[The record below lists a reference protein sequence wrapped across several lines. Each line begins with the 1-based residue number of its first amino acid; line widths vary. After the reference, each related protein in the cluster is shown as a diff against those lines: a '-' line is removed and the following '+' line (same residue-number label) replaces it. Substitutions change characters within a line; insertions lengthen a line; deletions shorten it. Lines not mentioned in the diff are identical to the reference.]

1 MFLAGSI
8 LPIIANLVVFM
19 LIIQRKQLQQVR
31 FYIIANLLLAD
42 IGFLTA
48 HFLKTTIDLYDN
60 QGGGNN
66 NFVRAAICSVITYAA
81 YLNSIL
87 TTGLLAMD
95 RYIAVIYTFHYETM
109 LTKRRIIFVLSILWL
124 LSAVTPAVLIKVSGP
139 TFKDIYRNLVVSLI
153 FFRVIVSL
161 VLLVLSK
168 YTHYIKKQH
177 MEAIVKKKNYFG
189 VEQEKLDKLK
199 RLKSSLKDS
208 FKFYI
213 VNVAVMS
220 ILSLIGVMELI
231 SSNFHL
237 DIKLVVTLLFQL
249 TDIMV
254 ISLSYREIREQITR
268 VICKITIR
276 KIVDYKR
283 TNVNH

>member
-1 MFLAGSI
+1 
-8 LPIIANLVVFM
+8 
-19 LIIQRKQLQQVR
+19 
-31 FYIIANLLLAD
+31 
-42 IGFLTA
+42 
-48 HFLKTTIDLYDN
+48 
-60 QGGGNN
+60 
-66 NFVRAAICSVITYAA
+66 
-81 YLNSIL
+81 
-87 TTGLLAMD
+87 
-95 RYIAVIYTFHYETM
+95 
-109 LTKRRIIFVLSILWL
+109 
-124 LSAVTPAVLIKVSGP
+124 
-139 TFKDIYRNLVVSLI
+139 
-153 FFRVIVSL
+153 
-161 VLLVLSK
+161 
-168 YTHYIKKQH
+168 
-177 MEAIVKKKNYFG
+177 MEAIVKRKNYLG

-220 ILSLIGVMELI
+220 ILSLIGVMEVI

>member
-1 MFLAGSI
+1 
-8 LPIIANLVVFM
+8 
-19 LIIQRKQLQQVR
+19 
-31 FYIIANLLLAD
+31 
-42 IGFLTA
+42 
-48 HFLKTTIDLYDN
+48 
-60 QGGGNN
+60 
-66 NFVRAAICSVITYAA
+66 
-81 YLNSIL
+81 
-87 TTGLLAMD
+87 
-95 RYIAVIYTFHYETM
+95 
-109 LTKRRIIFVLSILWL
+109 
-124 LSAVTPAVLIKVSGP
+124 
-139 TFKDIYRNLVVSLI
+139 
-153 FFRVIVSL
+153 
-161 VLLVLSK
+161 
-168 YTHYIKKQH
+168 
-177 MEAIVKKKNYFG
+177 MEAIVKMKNYLG

-213 VNVAVMS
+213 ANVAVMS

-237 DIKLVVTLLFQL
+237 DIKLVVTLLSQL

-268 VICKITIR
+268 VICKIAIR